1 MQEQVLNQLLQVV
14 QQRVGL
20 DQEKAT
26 QAANA
31 AAEFARQHAVEL
43 IKMATEGGGAGD
55 IMGQAGK
62 LFGR

>member
-1 MQEQVLNQLLQVV
+1 MQEQLLNQLIQAL

-26 QAANA
+26 QAANVV
-31 AAEFARQHAVEL
+31 AEFAQQHAGEL

-55 IMGQAGK
+55 IMGQVGK